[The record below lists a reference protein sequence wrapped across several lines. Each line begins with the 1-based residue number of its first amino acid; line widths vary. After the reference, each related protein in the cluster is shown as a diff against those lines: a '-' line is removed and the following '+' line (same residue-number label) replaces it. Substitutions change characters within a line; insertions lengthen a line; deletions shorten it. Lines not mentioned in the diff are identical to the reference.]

1 MSFSILRSTSWNA
14 FSFINL
20 NSKEIISNFFS
31 YSTLLDGDHKI
42 IELVGEDGF
51 GIQSN
56 IYGEVLKPAYDTIK
70 KIELDGKMFFLANQ
84 KMKEARLLVNL
95 LVSSDGR
102 MIINQALDL
111 NEEKMIICN

>member
-1 MSFSILRSTSWNA
+1 M
-14 FSFINL
+14 
-20 NSKEIISNFFS
+20 
-31 YSTLLDGDHKI
+31 DGDHKI

>member
-1 MSFSILRSTSWNA
+1 MIRSKK
-14 FSFINL
+14 L
-20 NSKEIISNFFS
+20 NWMEKC
-31 YSTLLDGDHKI
+31 
-42 IELVGEDGF
+42 
-51 GIQSN
+51 
-56 IYGEVLKPAYDTIK
+56 
-70 KIELDGKMFFLANQ
+70 FFLANQ